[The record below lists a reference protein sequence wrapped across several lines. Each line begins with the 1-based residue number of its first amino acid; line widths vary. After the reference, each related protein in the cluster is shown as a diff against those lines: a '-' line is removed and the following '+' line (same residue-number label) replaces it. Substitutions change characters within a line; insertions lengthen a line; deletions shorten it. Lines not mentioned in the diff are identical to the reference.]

1 MKSYWDLSQPVS
13 WSDGYFCEPDDEMT
27 DIFVSPI
34 MKRGY
39 LCEADY
45 EVADI
50 CEPDFKVSEYLC
62 EANKKA
68 GKKDPISWWDESPP
82 RV

>member
-1 MKSYWDLSQPVS
+1 
-13 WSDGYFCEPDDEMT
+13 MT

-68 GKKDPISWWDESPP
+68 GKKDPISW
-82 RV
+82 